1 MDNQMPSSS
10 GVALAGLSVALERD
24 YKVASLR
31 YFDAAGP
38 IAADLRGYL
47 GAALPGPL
55 KAVKCSIAE
64 SSGDLILAWR
74 SPTETILMTADG
86 AAFEGVVARIA
97 NLGACGCLVD
107 QTGGLWAW
115 RVTGARARDLL
126 LRLGSIASIPAL
138 GEACVSRV
146 AELPVMA
153 LCVRAE
159 EIILLVERVYSSH
172 LLTWISE
179 TAADF

>member
-1 MDNQMPSSS
+1 VDNLIPSSS
-10 GVALAGLSVALERD
+10 GVAVAGLSVALERD
-24 YKVASLR
+24 CKVASLR

-55 KAVKCSIAE
+55 KAVKYSVGERPRC
-64 SSGDLILAWR
+64 LILAWR
-74 SPTETILMTADG
+74 SPTETILITADG
-86 AAFEGVVARIA
+86 AAFESVAARVA
-97 NLGACGCLVD
+97 NLGASGCLVD
-107 QTGGLWAW
+107 QTGGLWPW

-138 GEACVSRV
+138 GEACVSRL

-159 EIILLVERVYSSH
+159 EIILLVERVYSGH

-179 TAADF
+179 TAADL